1 MAAKRSSRK
10 ARKRAREKLRNT
22 PPLHLLEQGKQRLA
36 KEDARGA
43 LDLFKQAQH
52 GDDSLEG
59 LPLQLFCAGA
69 LRARQLAEKGMIKE
83 AAAMRG
89 LADGH
94 RVSIAL
100 GGLSAEDLA
109 QYIDYLDGPEAIQVY
124 AEYLRDHQ
132 PLPHLDRFLADLLV
146 VHRCWEAIERFDPDH
161 PLRRDVEMIRPAV
174 ASMEVGNWEQ
184 AGISLKDIGRRSPYA
199 AWRLF
204 CKGMV
209 CFGAED
215 DQGLRQAV
223 DLLPEDFALGHTVA
237 EWKSICAGEAEGKRP
252 TVSLR
257 VRQALGTDGG
267 AVAQL
272 AEELRQAIWKQQ
284 LRDIE
289 RLLPRLAET
298 IYPEDPLQA
307 RIALLQIVGLADLPP
322 HSLHNLLQ
330 RLLPRERVPAVIAQI
345 GLQIQ
350 EKSPDQWDVSPAT
363 IYLDQLPLEFP
374 EARAQALARGRVLES
389 LARTGHRAGV
399 MPYMLPPLQ
408 QQALERITGEDIG
421 NPGTLFADPG
431 TLFANLMAASLE
443 ADPEN
448 REGYRFL
455 LDLLRGRTGNKSRL
469 GKILDDMVARFPDD
483 PQPCLELA
491 TFHYSRNAY
500 RKAEAVLAEAGKRAP
515 HDERILDLQA
525 IGYLKSADQ
534 NRKRGHFQRAVED
547 LQRAADLQRPR
558 IAPLLQEKQLML
570 QVVSTDG
577 EIAAAISSH
586 LDALPPVPQLR
597 MLALLIHDLEE
608 NSNVKNV
615 RAAMANAVQ
624 GLLQRRAGLLDQLN
638 PGEVVELLSP
648 LEEDLAILFDDL
660 QVAPVLEDYW
670 TPLLERVGGGELI
683 AFFDI
688 LLDCGKRPVV
698 RAEIDRRLQGVT
710 KPNRDPLLLFYLAVI
725 RYQEGKDYDSRHF
738 QEVLGMVDAARREE
752 LRAAALRLSRHA
764 QGPLRQALQ
773 EFRFEMLDMAFPF
786 AGGRGGLPSLED
798 ILRNMGPELDEPDFD
813 EERFSGVGGI
823 MDELDELEQ
832 MIDEHGMRGAPVSQ
846 LRDLAGILRTRA
858 QTRQDLARIARQCE
872 AEDLVDEL
880 SPELHIILFPRK
892 GKGGLR

>member
-1 MAAKRSSRK
+1 MATKRSSRK

-22 PPLHLLEQGKQRLA
+22 PPLHLFDQGRQRLA

-94 RVSIAL
+94 RASIAL
-100 GGLSAEDLA
+100 GGLGADDLA
-109 QYIDYLDGPEAIQVY
+109 QYIDYLDGPEAFQVY
-124 AEYLRDHQ
+124 AEYLRDHP
-132 PLPHLDRFLADLLV
+132 PLSHIDRFLADLLV
-146 VHRCWEAIERFDPDH
+146 IHRCWEAIGRFDPDH
-161 PLRRDVEMIRPAV
+161 PLRRDVEVIRQAV
-174 ASMEVGNWEQ
+174 ASMEVGSWEQ

-204 CKGMV
+204 CKAMV

-237 EWKSICAGEAEGKRP
+237 EWKSICAGEAEEKRP
-252 TVSLR
+252 AVSLR

-272 AEELRQAIWKQQ
+272 AEQLRQAIWKQQ

-289 RLLPRLAET
+289 RLLPRLAEA

-330 RLLPRERVPAVIAQI
+330 RLLPRERLPAVIAQI

-350 EKSPDQWDVSPAT
+350 EKSPDRWNVAPAT
-363 IYLDQLPLEFP
+363 IYLEQLPLEFP
-374 EARAQALARGRVLES
+374 EARTQALARGRVLES

-408 QQALERITGEDIG
+408 QQALARITGERIG
-421 NPGTLFADPG
+421 DPG

-455 LDLLRGRTGNKSRL
+455 LDLLRGRTSNKSKL

-491 TFHYSRNAY
+491 TLHYSRNAY

-515 HDERILDLQA
+515 YDERILDLQA
-525 IGYLKSADQ
+525 IGHLKSADQ
-534 NRKRGHFQRAVED
+534 NRKRGHFQRTVED
-547 LQRAADLQRPR
+547 LQCAADLKRSR

-570 QVVSTDG
+570 EVVSSDG

-586 LDALPPVPQLR
+586 LDALPPAQQLR
-597 MLALLIHDLEE
+597 MLAVLIHDLEE

-615 RAAMANAVQ
+615 RAAMANELQ
-624 GLLQRRAGLLDQLN
+624 DLLQRRAGLFDQLN

-648 LEEDLAILFDDL
+648 LEGDLAILFDDL
-660 QVAPVLEDYW
+660 QVAPALEDYW
-670 TPLLERVGGGELI
+670 TPLFERVGGGELI
-683 AFFDI
+683 ALFDI

-698 RAEIDRRLQGVT
+698 RAEIDRRLQGA
-710 KPNRDPLLLFYLAVI
+710 KKSHRDPLLLFYLAVI
-725 RYQEGKDYDSRHF
+725 RYLEGKDYDSRRF

-764 QGPLRQALQ
+764 QGHLRQALQ

-786 AGGRGGLPSLED
+786 ARGGLPPLED
-798 ILRNMGPELDEPDFD
+798 ILRNVGPELNELDFD
-813 EERFSGVGGI
+813 EERFSGVGDI
-823 MDELDELEQ
+823 LDELDGLEQ
-832 MIDEHGMRGAPVSQ
+832 MIDEHEMRGAPASQ
-846 LRDLAGILRTRA
+846 LRDLAGSLRTRA

-880 SPELHIILFPRK
+880 SPELLIILFPRK
-892 GKGGLR
+892 RKGGLR